1 MPPKATMTTR
11 SSVARGSPANPQ
23 RTDTES
29 IVPPTAVD
37 DGSSGLEIN
46 PQDRVPQLSDHLAE
60 VERLETLHA
69 LLLRK
74 RELEEAIGQIAD
86 KSTSDRHRRSS
97 STSSERGQGPGEIK
111 VEVPTFKAHYNIQ
124 QRQTWLNDLQDMF
137 IGAPRKYGSDE
148 RKILGATNRMSSD
161 CRERWRH
168 YVEEKAEPQRTAYK
182 TTWDLFEKWTLTL
195 LHNSATLQADVATS
209 LQEARQGPNQTP
221 SDFNSY
227 LLSLERHFE
236 APSEDQ
242 RALNF
247 FTKLQLRLRARIQN
261 AMLHLP
267 KNRDEMVSTAMHYW
281 NLIQTESGTKN
292 YPPRSSNKRH
302 HSPDHQGYRKR
313 TNFNGPSSNSGRG
326 RGWNRGSFRGRGS
339 DRNPNNKPYSNRRE
353 FGAKPQDRQQTD
365 GATPPKSYSCF
376 TCGSSDHWRNEC
388 PQNSTKVQSTPARS
402 GKARGS
408 M

>member
-1 MPPKATMTTR
+1 MPPKGTMVTR
-11 SSVARGSPANPQ
+11 SSIARESPADQPQ
-23 RTDTES
+23 HSIES
-29 IVPPTAVD
+29 NTAPTTTQSEENNSND
-37 DGSSGLEIN
+37 SGDVATQIDN
-46 PQDRVPQLSDHLAE
+46 RIAE
-60 VERLETLHA
+60 LERLERLHA
-69 LLLRK
+69 LLARK
-74 RELEEAIGQIAD
+74 KELEESIQQMTGQ
-86 KSTSDRHRRSS
+86 STASRRRRSS
-97 STSSERGQGPGEIK
+97 SASSDHRRTPGEIK
-111 VEVPTFKAHYNIQ
+111 VEVPIFKAHYSIQ

-137 IGAPRKYGSDE
+137 AGAPRKYGSDE

-168 YVEEKAEPQRTAYK
+168 YVEEKAEPQRTACK

-195 LHNSATLQADVATS
+195 LHNSATLQADIATS
-209 LQEARQGPNQTP
+209 LQEARQGPNQSP

-247 FTKLQLRLRARIQN
+247 FTKLQPYLRSRIQN

-267 KNRDEMVSTAMHYW
+267 QNRDEMVSTAMHYW
-281 NLIQTESGTKN
+281 NLIQTNSRQKPHSFRNT
-292 YPPRSSNKRH
+292 NKRN
-302 HSPDHQGYRKR
+302 HSPDQQGYRKR
-313 TNFNGPSSNSGRG
+313 TNFNGLSSNSGRG

-339 DRNPNNKPYSNRRE
+339 DRNPNNKLYSNRRE

-376 TCGSSDHWRNEC
+376 TCGSSDHWRDEC
-388 PQNSTKVQSTPARS
+388 PQNSTKVQSTLARS